1 MARDYLSYL
10 QDFGLGGGGAGG
22 FYSNMNQKMPGVG
35 SYLQRGQQ
43 VGNAKYIGNTLKAA
57 AKGNAKEAIKSGIGY
72 YLNQNPYIA
81 GINTFNQLT
90 GGIRFDKMLGMGPK
104 KPKTTNAQMQTQAN
118 AAQQMSDDRN
128 AYLSAANQQAS
139 EQQRYNDYVD
149 AQRNILRD
157 IQTNGPSARSLA
169 PMLGQFANVNEQ
181 AAGAARS
188 NVASNLSK
196 RGLTPSGGIGA
207 GAMAAVETG
216 LAGQQ
221 GQQRAAVMNQVMQ
234 DVSQFRGQM
243 LGVDAAA
250 SAQAGKQRF
259 DLMDSAA
266 MLPIRERMMANE
278 EQRLQQSRDQQM
290 FMRRQAEQ
298 ESIGK
303 FTGQLFPLI
312 YDEYKRGV
320 TRRNG
325 EEDGTGFVPIRDTG
339 APGTNYGADTGR
351 SGENMYFQYKGRTVY
366 RDPFSGTVLDA
377 QTGEEVPIEY
387 SGGEQFGQIDDK
399 GFYRQNPSSAGDVDT
414 TQRTDGGQYFD
425 PEAFAQSMMGG
436 GIEPQTRAIL
446 DQNFSYTNPGETVR
460 LPQYP
465 GVVFFRDAQ
474 GYWRKR

>member
-22 FYSNMNQKMPGVG
+22 FYSNMNQRLPGVG
-35 SYLQRGQQ
+35 SYLQKGQQ
-43 VGNAKYIGNTLKAA
+43 VGNAKFIGNTLNAVKQ
-57 AKGNAKEAIKSGIGY
+57 GNAKEAIKSGIGY
-72 YLNQNPYIA
+72 ALNQNPYIA

-104 KPKTTNAQMQTQAN
+104 KPKTTANQMRTQAN

-139 EQQRYNDYVD
+139 EQQRYNEYVD
-149 AQRNILRD
+149 TQRNILRD
-157 IQTNGPSARSLA
+157 LQTNGPSARSLA

-196 RGLTPSGGIGA
+196 RGLTSSGGIGA

-234 DVSQFRGQM
+234 DVNQFRGQM
-243 LGVDAAA
+243 LGVDAGAA
-250 SAQAGKQRF
+250 AAAGKQRF

-266 MLPIRERMMANE
+266 MLPIRERMMAME
-278 EQRLQQSRDQQM
+278 EQKLQQARDQQM
-290 FMRRQAEQ
+290 FMRRQSEQ
-298 ESIGK
+298 ESLGK

-312 YDEYKRGV
+312 YDEYKRGI
-320 TRRNG
+320 TRREQENP
-325 EEDGTGFVPIRDTG
+325 ERVPGYSPSLPT
-339 APGTNYGADTGR
+339 GTNYGADTGR
-351 SGENMYFQYKGRTVY
+351 SGANMYFQYKGRDVY
-366 RDPFSGTVLDA
+366 RDPFSGSVYDA
-377 QTGEEVPIEY
+377 NTGEEVQME
-387 SGGEQFGQIDDK
+387 FGSQD
-399 GFYRQNPSSAGDVDT
+399 PLSTAGDVDT
-414 TQRTDGGQYFD
+414 TQRNDGGQYFD
-425 PEAFAQSMMGG
+425 SEAFAQSFMGS

-446 DQNFSYTNPGETVR
+446 DQNFAYTNPGQTVS
-460 LPQYP
+460 LPQFP

>member
-1 MARDYLSYL
+1 LKAVK
-10 QDFGLGGGGAGG
+10 Q
-22 FYSNMNQKMPGVG
+22 
-35 SYLQRGQQ
+35 
-43 VGNAKYIGNTLKAA
+43 GNT
-57 AKGNAKEAIKSGIGY
+57 KEAIKSGIGY
-72 YLNQNPYIA
+72 ALNQNPYIA

-104 KPKTTNAQMQTQAN
+104 KPKTTDAQMRTQAN

-139 EQQRYNDYVD
+139 EQQRYNEYVD
-149 AQRNILRD
+149 TQRNILRD
-157 IQTNGPSARSLA
+157 LQTNGPSARSLA

-196 RGLTPSGGIGA
+196 RGLTSSGGIGA

-234 DVSQFRGQM
+234 DVNQFRGQM
-243 LGVDAAA
+243 LGVDAGAA
-250 SAQAGKQRF
+250 AAAGKQRF

-266 MLPIRERMMANE
+266 MLPIRERMLAME
-278 EQRLQQSRDQQM
+278 EQKLQQARDQQM
-290 FMRRQAEQ
+290 FMRRQSEQ
-298 ESIGK
+298 ESLGK

-312 YDEYKRGV
+312 YDEYKRGI
-320 TRRNG
+320 TRREQENP
-325 EEDGTGFVPIRDTG
+325 ERVPGASPSLPTG
-339 APGTNYGADTGR
+339 ANYGADTGR
-351 SGENMYFQYKGRTVY
+351 SGANMYFQYKGRDVY
-366 RDPFSGTVLDA
+366 RDPFSGNVYDA
-377 QTGEEVPIEY
+377 NTGEEVPVEF
-387 SGGEQFGQIDDK
+387 SGGGEFGYTNDAGTFI
-399 GFYRQNPSSAGDVDT
+399 QNPSSSGDVDT

-425 PEAFAQSMMGG
+425 TEAFAQSMMGG
-436 GIEPQTRAIL
+436 SIEPQTMAIL
-446 DQNFSYTNPGETVR
+446 NQNFGYTNPGQIVE

-465 GVVFFRDAQ
+465 GVKFFRDAQ

>member
-1 MARDYLSYL
+1 MARDYMSYL

-22 FYSNMNQKMPGVG
+22 FYSNMNQRMPGVG
-35 SYLQRGQQ
+35 SYLQKGQQ
-43 VGNAKYIGNTLKAA
+43 VGNAKYIGNTLKAV
-57 AKGNAKEAIKSGIGY
+57 KQGNAKEAIKSGIGY
-72 YLNQNPYIA
+72 ALNQNPYIA

-104 KPKTTNAQMQTQAN
+104 KPKTTETQMRTQAN

-139 EQQRYNDYVD
+139 EQQRYNEYIDT
-149 AQRNILRD
+149 QRNALRD

-216 LAGQQ
+216 LAAQQ
-221 GQQRAAVMNQVMQ
+221 GQQRASVMNQVMQ
-234 DVSQFRGQM
+234 DVNQFRGQM

-250 SAQAGKQRF
+250 AGQAGKQRF

-278 EQRLQQSRDQQM
+278 EQKLQQSRDQQM
-290 FMRRQAEQ
+290 FMRRQSEQ
-298 ESIGK
+298 DALGK

-312 YDEYKRGV
+312 YDEYKRSV
-320 TRRNG
+320 ARRNG
-325 EEDGTGFVPIRDTG
+325 EGDGTGFIPIRDTG

-351 SGENMYFQYKGRTVY
+351 SGANMYFQYKGRDVY
-366 RDPFSGTVLDA
+366 RDPFSGNVYDA
-377 QTGEEVPIEY
+377 NTGEEVQME
-387 SGGEQFGQIDDK
+387 FGSQD
-399 GFYRQNPSSAGDVDT
+399 PLSTAGDVDT

-436 GIEPQTRAIL
+436 SIEPQTMAIL
-446 DQNFSYTNPGETVR
+446 NQNFGYTNPGQIVE

-465 GVVFFRDAQ
+465 GVKFFRDPQ
-474 GYWRKR
+474 GFWRKR